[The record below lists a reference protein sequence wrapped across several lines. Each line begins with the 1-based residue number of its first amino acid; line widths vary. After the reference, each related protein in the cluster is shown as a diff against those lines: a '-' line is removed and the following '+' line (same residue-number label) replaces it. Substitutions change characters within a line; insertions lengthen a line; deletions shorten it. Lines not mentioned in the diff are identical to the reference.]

1 MADLPLWAVYAV
13 ASVSATISALVFV
26 PAARSLAFRFGI
38 LDHPVG
44 YKQHG
49 APIPY
54 LGGIAVAGSVIVGVL
69 IAGLAGLPLSIGQ
82 AAVILA
88 MSAVLVVVGLIDDIR
103 NLSPLVRVAAQ
114 AMAAV
119 VVILAGSRVQIFD
132 SMLLEIGLTVVWV
145 VGITNGLN
153 LLDNMDGLAAGVA
166 TVTGGWL
173 FVIASLNGQYLVSAV
188 LVAMCGAALG
198 FLRHNRH
205 PASIYLGDAGSLF
218 LGFLLAVCA
227 MGLRFDAPVA
237 YTWVVPV
244 LALAVPI
251 LDTTLVVVT
260 RLGRGV
266 SPFRGGRD
274 HISHRLVLLG
284 LSVPS
289 AVLALCATA
298 ASFGLLAFVVSRA
311 PTVDAYWIAGGA
323 FALAAAGLVWLAR
336 RTGATVRTAAQPQV
350 AEGPA

>member
-1 MADLPLWAVYAV
+1 MLDLPLSAAYLV
-13 ASVSATISALVFV
+13 ALAGAGTSALLLV
-26 PAARSLAFRFGI
+26 PIARRVAFRFQI
-38 LDHPVG
+38 LDHPIG

-54 LGGIAVAGSVIVGVL
+54 LGGVAVAGAVILGVL
-69 IAGLAGLPLSIGQ
+69 MAGLAGLPLSISQ

-88 MSAVLVVVGLIDDIR
+88 MSAVLVVVGLLDDIR

-119 VVILAGSRVQIFD
+119 VVILAGSRVQMFD
-132 SMLLEIGLTVVWV
+132 SAILEIGLTVVWV

-166 TVTGGWL
+166 AVTAGWM

-227 MGLRFDAPVA
+227 MRLRFDAPAA
-237 YTWVVPV
+237 YTWVIPV

-251 LDTTLVVVT
+251 LDTALVVVT
-260 RLGRGV
+260 RMSRRV

-284 LSVPS
+284 LSVPK
-289 AVLALCATA
+289 AVSILYATA
-298 ASFGLLAFVVSRA
+298 AGFGLVAFVVSRS
-311 PTVDAYWIAGGA
+311 PSVDAYWFAGGA
-323 FALAAAGLVWLAR
+323 FALAGGSLVWLER
-336 RTGATVRTAAQPQV
+336 RTGATVRATNQPRIS
-350 AEGPA
+350 EGPA